1 MRENG
6 GLEVDCFVVLP
17 SVLWRR
23 LGRSQ
28 NGGIIVLLSAAVGAK
43 GSGTVVA
50 YRWRHGI
57 LVSFYVTS
65 SLVPTPKVSD
75 IDQ

>member
-28 NGGIIVLLSAAVGAK
+28 NGGIIVLLSAAVGVK
-43 GSGTVVA
+43 GSGTVVSC
-50 YRWRHGI
+50 RWG
-57 LVSFYVTS
+57 LVFCVF
-65 SLVPTPKVSD
+65 L
-75 IDQ
+75 